1 VSVIERVI
9 EKRLTQAEA
18 ARILGLTSRQVRRL
32 RRAYRTPDGRIE
44 LAGWVR
50 NFTDI
55 RYKIDVFDVSR
66 GDNTIL
72 EVWGDPRTYGLTLSY
87 AW

>member
-1 VSVIERVI
+1 
-9 EKRLTQAEA
+9 
-18 ARILGLTSRQVRRL
+18 
-32 RRAYRTPDGRIE
+32 
-44 LAGWVR
+44 VR

-55 RYKIDVFDVSR
+55 RYKIDVFDFSR

-72 EVWGDPRTYGLTLSY
+72 GVWGDPRTYGLTLSY

>member
-1 VSVIERVI
+1 MQWDLRHEGEADPLLLLPGPLYQRVFP
-9 EKRLTQAEA
+9 KAKALVGT
-18 ARILGLTSRQVRRL
+18 
-32 RRAYRTPDGRIE
+32 
-44 LAGWVR
+44 VR

-55 RYKIDVFDVSR
+55 RYKIDVFDFSR

-72 EVWGDPRTYGLTLSY
+72 GVWGDPRTYGLTLSY